1 MNNSIDNPH
10 KIRCLPPI
18 EGDKFGFPRDT
29 WLLPESPEDE
39 KNLVKLIHY
48 KALDYEIEEI
58 GTHTVYRVPLMRK
71 GIKMVLPELT
81 EAELQTIIKEWNSH
95 SGTIV
100 RMPRDKWIKCSER
113 LPEPL
118 EEVLVCLGGMK
129 MIDVARFDPKFDN
142 RFVTSS
148 NVVFTKDNI
157 THWMPLPE
165 KPEDV

>member
-10 KIRCLPPI
+10 KIRCLPPM
-18 EGDKFGFPRDT
+18 EGDKFGFPFDT
-29 WLLPESPEDE
+29 WLLPEGPEDE
-39 KNLVKLIHY
+39 KNFIKLCEMTHADFKVVDHY
-48 KALDYEIEEI
+48 NKHL
-58 GTHTVYRVPLMRK
+58 YRVFKRP
-71 GIKMVLPELT
+71 T
-81 EAELQTIIKEWNSH
+81 ESELQKIIKELNNQPLIAIYKS
-95 SGTIV
+95 
-100 RMPRDKWIKCSER
+100 KWIKCSER

-165 KPEDV
+165 LPKE